1 MGAQKILIADDD
13 RAALKL
19 LKMSLKSAGY
29 SVIVAV
35 DAHQAM
41 NRAAEEQP
49 DLCILDVHMPAGGGL
64 SVQQRIEHIPSLC
77 ATPIIY
83 LTGDK
88 SPQVE
93 DDAENLGA
101 FAVHYKPLDTDRVLQ
116 SVRRALIEYQT
127 HSNSHSAGTVR

>member
-19 LKMSLKSAGY
+19 LRMSLKSAGY

-35 DAHQAM
+35 DGYQALDFTC
-41 NRAAEEQP
+41 EQQP
-49 DLCILDVHMPAGGGL
+49 DLCILDVHMPARGGL
-64 SVQQRIEHIPSLC
+64 SVQQRIQQIPSLH

-88 SPQVE
+88 SPQIE
-93 DDAENLGA
+93 DEAEKLGA
-101 FAVHYKPLDTDRVLQ
+101 FAVHYKPLDTDRLLQ
-116 SVRRALIEYQT
+116 SVRQALIEYRA
-127 HSNSHSAGTVR
+127 HSNSRK